1 MTIFA
6 CVQVYTHCLSEVQLR
21 LDPSIPHYIHSRT
34 DNPDWTVDYI
44 VKQNGCHSPN
54 CFNKLTHVQINGLW
68 GLRLGLKSRNNPW
81 CIYIYIYNDPKHTAK
96 YASNYVTVHGINW
109 FRTPA
114 ESPDLNPIE
123 IVWHELKE
131 FLRNIR
137 KLCNKEQLIARILRS
152 RQT

>member
-1 MTIFA
+1 MA
-6 CVQVYTHCLSEVQLR
+6 YGDCDWDLR
-21 LDPSIPHYIHSRT
+21 VEIIHGA
-34 DNPDWTVDYI
+34 Y
-44 VKQNGCHSPN
+44 
-54 CFNKLTHVQINGLW
+54 
-68 GLRLGLKSRNNPW
+68 
-81 CIYIYIYNDPKHTAK
+81 IYIYIYMYIYNDPKHTAK

-131 FLRNIR
+131 FLRNSR
-137 KLCNKEQLIARILRS
+137 KLCNKEQLIAGILRS